1 MILELA
7 FTHPV
12 DVILPGVELPMIS
25 PSDEILMRFL
35 REVNGKQVARDIHR
49 IVLLNTHHPQL

>member
-12 DVILPGVELPMIS
+12 DVILPGVELPMVS

-35 REVNGKQVARDIHR
+35 REVNGKQMA
-49 IVLLNTHHPQL
+49 